1 MYKLSEMTGKRVMDS
16 SNFEVGVVDGINIVH
31 SMHSKFYAYLRM
43 KGKEMESIRDRGIEF
58 LPMNEVDVIDDA
70 VRLYKDFDELGSV
83 IKKIRME
90 EKESYMAKDLIGMD
104 VIGSHGKSIGSLG
117 DVGIGN
123 ERKRAFM
130 LLNAEEGK
138 PAPEPIRFDSVRSI
152 GLNIK
157 IR

>member
-1 MYKLSEMTGKRVMDS
+1 MYKLSEMVGKRVMDS
-16 SNFEVGVVDGINIVH
+16 SDFEAGVVDGINIVH
-31 SMHSKFYAYLRM
+31 SMHDKFYAYLRV
-43 KGKEMESIRDRGIEF
+43 KGKEMESIRGRGMEF
-58 LPMNEVDVIDDA
+58 LPMNEIDVIEGE

-83 IKKIRME
+83 IKKICMA

-104 VIGSHGKSIGSLG
+104 IMGPDGKKVGSLG

-138 PAPEPIRFDSVRSI
+138 PVPESIMFDSVKSI
-152 GLNIK
+152 GMNIK